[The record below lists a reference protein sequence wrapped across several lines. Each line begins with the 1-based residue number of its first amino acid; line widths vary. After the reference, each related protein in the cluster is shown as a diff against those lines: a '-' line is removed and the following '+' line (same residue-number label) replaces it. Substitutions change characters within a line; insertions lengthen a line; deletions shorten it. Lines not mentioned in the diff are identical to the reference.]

1 MVKSLA
7 ANGKQSREKFR
18 QSAIF
23 LHLKQ
28 IRLYCVEIR
37 QFRFY
42 TNLSGKI
49 FMKKSFLW
57 FYVALFV
64 CAVFGLNVH
73 AQQTRPSAY
82 AITNAQIVTVSG
94 ANIPRGTIVVRDG
107 LIEAVGEAARVP
119 ADAVVIDGAGLTVYP
134 GFFDANTSLGLSAPP
149 APRPAGQGG
158 GQAQIA
164 QLQSTQP
171 QSNSNYP
178 DGLQPEE
185 SAIERLKAGEAQFE
199 TNRNAGFTTVLTV
212 SREGVFNG
220 QSAVINL
227 GGETVSEMIIRPAFA
242 EHFSF
247 VTLRTGQYPTS
258 LMGTFSALRQM
269 LLDAQRLQENRKAY
283 DKNPRGMRRPEADK
297 SLDAL
302 LPVLNRQMPI
312 VFNANTQNEIVRAL
326 DMAKEFN
333 LNAIISGGQ
342 EAAKVANRLKEQNV
356 PILLSLNFPK
366 RTTTASP
373 EADAESLELMRRR
386 ADAPKTA
393 GQLATAGIK
402 FAFQSGGMTS
412 INDFLANANKAVENG
427 LPKDAAIRA
436 VTLSAAEILGVA
448 DRLGSIEKG
457 KIANLTISRGDI
469 FNKDKAI
476 THVFVD
482 GKLFEQKEKPKTPTP
497 TATGGAAQPGATAA
511 VGGNYSITIEIP
523 GQSLAGTLGLTQQ
536 GETLTGNLQ
545 TQLGTTPIKDGKVT
559 AEGFTFTTTVE
570 FGGSTFDL
578 FVSGRVTGNEISGT
592 MTSPQGAIPFRGT
605 KTP

>member
-1 MVKSLA
+1 
-7 ANGKQSREKFR
+7 
-18 QSAIF
+18 
-23 LHLKQ
+23 
-28 IRLYCVEIR
+28 
-37 QFRFY
+37 
-42 TNLSGKI
+42 
-49 FMKKSFLW
+49 MKKCFPW
-57 FYVALFV
+57 FYVALSAFV
-64 CAVFGLNVH
+64 VLVSNVH

-82 AITNAQIVTVSG
+82 AITGAQIVTASG
-94 ANIPRGTIVVRDG
+94 ANISRGTIIVRDG
-107 LIEAVGEAARVP
+107 LIEAVGESARVP

-149 APRPAGQGG
+149 APQRPAGQGG
-158 GQAQIA
+158 GQPVQTTQTA
-164 QLQSTQP
+164 QP

-227 GGETVSEMIIRPAFA
+227 AGETISEMIIRPAFA

-247 VTLRTGQYPTS
+247 VTLRSGQYPTS

-269 LLDAQRLQENRKAY
+269 LLDAQRLQANRSAY
-283 DKNPRGMRRPEADK
+283 DKNPRGMRRPETDK

-312 VFNANTQNEIVRAL
+312 VFNANTEIEIVRAL
-326 DMAKEFN
+326 DLAREFN
-333 LNAIISGGQ
+333 LNAIISGGH
-342 EAAKVANRLKEQNV
+342 EAGRVTRRLKEQNV
-356 PILLSLNFPK
+356 PVLLSLNFPR

-373 EADAESLELMRRR
+373 EADAESLELLRRR
-386 ADAPKTA
+386 AETPKTA
-393 GQLATAGIK
+393 GQLAAAGIK

-412 INDFLANANKAVENG
+412 IGDFTTNANKSVENG
-427 LPKDAAIRA
+427 LPKEAAIRA
-436 VTLSAAEILGVA
+436 MTLSAAEILGVA

-457 KIANLTISRGDI
+457 KIANLTVSRGDI
-469 FNKDKAI
+469 FNKDKTI
-476 THVFVD
+476 THVFID

-497 TATGGAAQPGATAA
+497 PTTGGAGTQPAATAS

-523 GQSLAGTLGLTQQ
+523 GQALAGTLGLTQQ

-545 TQLGTTPIKDGKVT
+545 TQIGTTPIKDGKVT

-578 FVSGRVTGNEISGT
+578 FVSGRVSGNEINGT